1 MNKSTTTD
9 SVCAAIAYAYLQRQ
23 IYKNGCK
30 AIITS
35 PLRDITKFIL
45 EKFNQQLPEMLQNL
59 APRPADIL
67 REQLVFLYKTDSLA
81 RAMELQSLYKVRMM
95 PVVDKEMKCLG
106 IVTVHNLVQAFIS
119 PLDSDDLNTV
129 ETNPH

>member
-1 MNKSTTTD
+1 
-9 SVCAAIAYAYLQRQ
+9 
-23 IYKNGCK
+23 
-30 AIITS
+30 
-35 PLRDITKFIL
+35 
-45 EKFNQQLPEMLQNL
+45 MLQNL